1 MYNTFLCIFGKYW
14 PSKHTKINSFPF
26 WMGFATDNSHV
37 PVMYSHKQIMF
48 EIVLLYL
55 LAIFPLSRYWNP
67 LLQHTSYHHPCFRLY
82 HLLGRIPLVQLQAYK
97 PVSLYVTMDTCG
109 YCFLLLCIISSCT
122 QCICLFNILNWQVL
136 QLLELWVVLVVP
148 L

>member
-67 LLQHTSYHHPCFRLY
+67 LLQHTSYHHLAFVYTTCWDEYRWYNYKLTSRSLFMLPWILADTVFCCY
-82 HLLGRIPLVQLQAYK
+82 VLLA
-97 PVSLYVTMDTCG
+97 
-109 YCFLLLCIISSCT
+109 
-122 QCICLFNILNWQVL
+122 
-136 QLLELWVVLVVP
+136 VVLSVFVFSIY
-148 L
+148 LTNKSCNC